1 MILSGVDL
9 TVQSIF
15 NAQWIKRG
23 MLKIKITKF
32 PLFLL
37 SGLIAL
43 SLFNFCTGQDKKFTY
58 SDAYEGG
65 QSNIMGKVPS
75 IVGWLDEQS
84 YLVWKPDEENR
95 KVILQKI
102 DAQSGETTLFADFS
116 GINER
121 FEKGRFLAFWE
132 THTSDYMNYIIRYQ
146 NDLYFFSAKTDL
158 VKKLTE
164 NESKEN
170 NPTFSPDGRYIAFT
184 RDHDLY
190 MIDIE
195 SGNEKRLTNDGSELI
210 YNGYASWIYYEE
222 ILGRRS
228 RYKAFWWSPDSR
240 MIAFLRFDDSPVPE
254 FPIYHHDGI
263 RGHLKIHRYPKAGDP
278 NPSVKLGVVHLKDH
292 AIQWLETNEN
302 EDIYIAWPFWT
313 TDSKNV
319 LFQRVNRDQDT
330 IYICKSD
337 PISGYNKIIYE
348 ENQSSWINFF
358 DDLYILKDGS
368 GYLLRSD
375 KSGWRHLYLYDL
387 DGALVQRLTEG
398 DWNVNKIC
406 SVDEDKQVVF
416 FEGFIEN
423 SVETHLYSVNFDGS
437 NLRKITRASGTHSVK
452 VSPSAK
458 YFIDTYS
465 NIHHPQKVV
474 LSDREG
480 SMIRLLGDKKS
491 SELESYDLCKT
502 EIFKIP
508 TDDGIELPAMWILP
522 SDFDKSKK
530 YPVIFQIYG
539 GPGRAN
545 VKNQF
550 RSLSNRYLVQ
560 NGIIIFTVD
569 HRGSYHFG
577 KKGQS
582 LMHRHLGKWEMNDY
596 IEAVTWLQKF
606 DFVDSERIGIVGGS
620 YGGYVVTMALTYG
633 SDYFTHGVAL
643 FSVTDWRLYD
653 NFYTERFMDRPEENQ
668 EGYTFGSALTHAE
681 SYKGKMLL
689 IHGSLDDNVHLQ
701 NTTQLIEKLQKLGMN
716 FELMIYPNQK
726 HGARG
731 AWGKHS
737 RQETVN
743 FWFRHFFGRELVRE

>member
-1 MILSGVDL
+1 M
-9 TVQSIF
+9 
-15 NAQWIKRG
+15 
-23 MLKIKITKF
+23 KIGKTNPSFRLI
-32 PLFLL
+32 

-43 SLFNFCTGQDKKFTY
+43 LLFNFCTGQDKKFAY
-58 SDAYEGG
+58 SEANGKG
-65 QSNIMGKVPS
+65 QSQIMGKVPS
-75 IVGWLDEQS
+75 IVGWLDAQS
-84 YLVWKPDEENR
+84 YLVWKTNEKNR
-95 KVILQKI
+95 KVILQKV
-102 DAQSGETTLFADFS
+102 DAQSGEATLFVDFS
-116 GINER
+116 GINKR
-121 FEKGRFLAFWE
+121 FEKGRLLVPWE
-132 THTSDYMNYIIRYQ
+132 AHTSDYEKYIIRFQ
-146 NDLYFFSAKTDL
+146 NTLYFFSARTKL
-158 VKKLTE
+158 VKKLTDS
-164 NESKEN
+164 ESTEK

-184 RDHDLY
+184 RERDLY

-195 SGNEKRLTNDGSELI
+195 SGTEKRLTSDGSDLV

-228 RYKAFWWSPDSR
+228 RYKAFWWSPDSK

-263 RGHLKIHRYPKAGDP
+263 RGHLKIQRYPKAGDP
-278 NPSVKLGVVHLKDH
+278 NPSVKLGVVHLRDH
-292 AIQWLETNEN
+292 SIQWLETNED
-302 EDIYIAWPFWT
+302 EDNYIAWPFWT
-313 TDSKNV
+313 VDGKNI
-319 LFQRVNRDQDT
+319 LYQRVNRDQDT
-330 IYICKSD
+330 IHIYKSD
-337 PISGYNKIIYE
+337 PISATKKLIYE

-358 DDLYILKDGS
+358 SDLYMLSDGK

-375 KSGWRHLYLYDL
+375 KSGWKHLYLYDL
-387 DGALVQRLTEG
+387 DGNLLNRLTEG

-406 SVDEDKQVVF
+406 AVDEDRQEVF
-416 FEGFIEN
+416 FEGFVEN
-423 SVETHLYSVNFDGS
+423 SVETHLLAVNFDGS
-437 NLRKITRASGTHSVK
+437 NLRKITRVPGTHSVK
-452 VSPSAK
+452 MSQSGK

-465 NIHHPQKVV
+465 NINHPQKVV

-480 SMIRLLGDKKS
+480 NMIRLLGDRNS
-491 SELESYDLCKT
+491 PTLESYDLCKT

-530 YPVIFQIYG
+530 YPVIFQVYG

-560 NGIIIFTVD
+560 NGIIVFTVD

-582 LMHRHLGKWEMNDY
+582 RMHRHLGKWEMNDY
-596 IEAVTWLQKF
+596 IEAVKWLRKF
-606 DFVDSERIGIVGGS
+606 DFVDKERIGIFGGS
-620 YGGYVVTMALTYG
+620 YGGYLVTMALTYG

-643 FSVTDWRLYD
+643 YSVTDWRLYD
-653 NFYTERFMDRPEENQ
+653 NFYTERFMDRPEENP

-681 SYKGKMLL
+681 NYRGKMLL
-689 IHGSLDDNVHLQ
+689 VHGALDDNVHLQ
-701 NTTQLIEKLQKLGMN
+701 NTTQLIEILQKLDMN

-737 RQETVN
+737 RRETVN
-743 FWFRHFFGRELVRE
+743 FWFRHFFDRELELNL